1 MMNSTADDFDF
12 PPNPFRSTPV
22 SSGMQKQQQSSQQQ
36 QQQQDF
42 FIAPPV
48 DPSMQ
53 LQYHNDPLSH
63 NNNNNNN
70 SARGLPTNAGQAR
83 TSASLGGMMDDRND
97 SQQIPVAAASAPTSS
112 RISACISCT
121 RMDTYRNYFDMDT
134 IDIQNRIKNSILM
147 CYMPDKFRVAVIGAE
162 RNDAT
167 KGPDLYGPL
176 WITMTLVFLLAVS
189 CYLIR
194 YANTSG

>member
-12 PPNPFRSTPV
+12 PPNPFRSPPA
-22 SSGMQKQQQSSQQQ
+22 SSGTQQQ
-36 QQQQDF
+36 QPQQQQRDF
-42 FIAPPV
+42 FTAPPA
-48 DPSMQ
+48 DPATQ
-53 LQYHNDPLSH
+53 QQYHHDPLSH
-63 NNNNNNN
+63 SNSINNNNNN

-83 TSASLGGMMDDRND
+83 TSASLGGMMDDHNAP
-97 SQQIPVAAASAPTSS
+97 QEIPVAAAAPTS
-112 RISACISCT
+112 RLAACVSCT
-121 RMDTYRNYFDMDT
+121 RMDTYRSYFDVDT
-134 IDIQNRIKNSILM
+134 IDIQARIKNSVLM

-189 CYLIR
+189 R
-194 YANTSG
+194 